1 MSSKRLETMADY
13 ARHHY
18 KLRIEC
24 ECGRVV
30 LADPHKIIAAC
41 QKRRLSYR
49 LEAVSARL
57 RCERCG
63 RKPFRVGP
71 GFGDLKA

>member
-1 MSSKRLETMADY
+1 MSNKRLNSLADF
-13 ARHHY
+13 ARHGY

-41 QKRRLSYR
+41 QERSVSYK
-49 LEAVSARL
+49 LEAVAVRL
-57 RCERCG
+57 RCE
-63 RKPFRVGP
+63 
-71 GFGDLKA
+71 